1 MSSIQVQFTE
11 GAERQFGIATLNM
24 LLRDL
29 SCAFLPVPV
38 CLLDSISRSSEQSE
52 LQECIASLSQ
62 LLKRLHTMQKKNG
75 RSIAIT
81 MLEGDHHQ
89 YSPCPHNYDVVDWS
103 RKTLF

>member
-1 MSSIQVQFTE
+1 
-11 GAERQFGIATLNM
+11 M

-29 SCAFLPVPV
+29 SCAFLLVPV

-62 LLKRLHTMQKKNG
+62 LLKRLHTMQKKWEEY
-75 RSIAIT
+75 IT
-81 MLEGDHHQ
+81 MLLEGDHHQ
-89 YSPCPHNYDVVDWS
+89 YSPRPHNYDVVDWS